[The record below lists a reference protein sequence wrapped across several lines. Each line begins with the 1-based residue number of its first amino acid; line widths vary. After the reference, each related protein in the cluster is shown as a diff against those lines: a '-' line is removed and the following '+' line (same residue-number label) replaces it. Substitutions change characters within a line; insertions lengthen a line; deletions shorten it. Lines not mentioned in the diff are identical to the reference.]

1 MGLET
6 ITASLG
12 DFVSRMTSSITTEEA
27 QVMLLTAGGIL
38 IYAFTVFHFYKAL
51 SRRDLFKSGPQKKN
65 ASFWDVL
72 VQLAKYGLL
81 FPLIIFLW
89 LVILVFLLFMVSS
102 GSTSEILLSAT
113 AIVVAVR
120 IASYYNEE
128 LSTEIAKTVPIL
140 LLATFLYAPSKLT
153 LATLLPKA
161 LEFYQ
166 QLGKTEA
173 FLIFLV
179 VLEWIFRAS
188 LAVVNLVSK
197 GRETP

>member
-1 MGLET
+1 M
-6 ITASLG
+6 
-12 DFVSRMTSSITTEEA
+12 DFGTVVSFIGNSVSMAASSITTEEA
-27 QVMLLTAGGIL
+27 QLMLLTAGGIL
-38 IYAFTVFHFYKAL
+38 IYAFIVFQFYKAL
-51 SRRDLFKSGPQKKN
+51 SQRDIFKSKPREGKKTAWN
-65 ASFWDVL
+65 TL

-81 FPLIIFLW
+81 FPFMIFLW
-89 LVILVFLLFMVSS
+89 LVVLVFLLSMVSS
-102 GSTSEILLSAT
+102 RPTSEILLSAT

-140 LLATFLYAPSKLT
+140 LLATFLYAPSNLT

-188 LAVVNLVSK
+188 LAAVRLVSK
-197 GRETP
+197 KTDAP